1 MRCPTCDM
9 AITKEQLRGQFCIHC
24 IKIAM
29 KTPVP
34 KPVAI
39 ATPKPAPAPAPAPKP
54 APAPEPEPEPGMPT
68 TITELRNMKKDQ
80 LIEMAESL
88 DIDPEGATKEELITA
103 IADELG
109 I

>member
-1 MRCPTCDM
+1 M